1 MLVLIAN
8 QIYLILLAIVWE
20 NGLNVT
26 LTKDMAPVLKNKKK
40 ISNSIGGGVASQK
53 LNILISWQ
61 ISANLELEFS
71 ISIWPRRKLV

>member
-1 MLVLIAN
+1 VLIAN

-26 LTKDMAPVLKNKKK
+26 LSNDMAPVFFFFFKK

-53 LNILISWQ
+53 LNILIS
-61 ISANLELEFS
+61 
-71 ISIWPRRKLV
+71 

>member
-20 NGLNVT
+20 NGLTVT

-53 LNILISWQ
+53 LNILIS
-61 ISANLELEFS
+61 
-71 ISIWPRRKLV
+71 